1 MAKALLGH
9 VGAGNDA
16 RLLAEVQRLRRRVRD
31 LEDELARSRAIQDLL
46 VDPSSPVVLAEAA
59 SSAEL
64 HEELREPA
72 LA

>member
-16 RLLAEVQRLRRRVRD
+16 RLLAEVQRLRRRVTD

-46 VDPSSPVVLAEAA
+46 VDPTSSVVLGE
-59 SSAEL
+59 SRTSADL

>member
-9 VGAGNDA
+9 VGVGSDA
-16 RLLAEVQRLRRRVRD
+16 RLQTEVLRLRRVRD
-31 LEDELARSRAIQDLL
+31 LEDELARSRAVQDLL
-46 VDPSSPVVLAEAA
+46 VDPTASVVLAEST
-59 SSAEL
+59 SSADL

>member
-16 RLLAEVQRLRRRVRD
+16 RLLAEVQRLRGRVRD
-31 LEDELARSRAIQDLL
+31 LEDELARSRAVEDLL
-46 VDPSSPVVLAEAA
+46 ISPSHRQLDDVATSDD
-59 SSAEL
+59 L
-64 HEELREPA
+64 HSELREPV

>member
-9 VGAGNDA
+9 VGVGSDA
-16 RLLAEVQRLRRRVRD
+16 RLQTEVLRLRRRVRD
-31 LEDELARSRAIQDLL
+31 LEDELARSRAVQDLL
-46 VDPSSPVVLAEAA
+46 VDPTASVVLAEST
-59 SSAEL
+59 SSADL